1 MRYRL
6 RTTLGLIA
14 GLASLG
20 CEDRPSE
27 PTAVIVRM
35 NADPEVKRGM
45 RALALRISRQREGAW
60 EGVIERASEI
70 DSRFTWPAE
79 LPIAPAEDT
88 ELRTFEVVV
97 EARASDGHLIAGT
110 RAVTTFEKDQVTA
123 LGVLL
128 QAACMNRSDE
138 CETPSTGDCPGAEP
152 ACKPCRGPDCMT
164 CRAGLCV
171 RTGVSTLPPYDQS
184 GDVGDLF
191 DDLTQ
196 DTQ

>member
-1 MRYRL
+1 MRHGL
-6 RTTLGLIA
+6 RTTLALIA
-14 GLASLG
+14 GLSSLA
-20 CEDRPSE
+20 CDDKPSE

-60 EGVIERASEI
+60 EGVIERAWEI

-79 LPIAPAEDT
+79 LPIAPALDT

-110 RAVTTFEKDQVTA
+110 RAVTTFEKDEVTA
-123 LGVLL
+123 LGVFL
-128 QAACMNRSDE
+128 QAACMDRGDE
-138 CETPSTGDCPGAEP
+138 CDSPSIGECPGAEP

-164 CRAGLCV
+164 CRAGRCV
-171 RTGVSTLPPYDQS
+171 RTGVSSLPPYDES
-184 GDVGDLF
+184 LDVGDLF
-191 DDLTQ
+191 DDLID